1 MPQFILSFR
10 SAKTY
15 NALTDPGALPAWV
28 KYLNEVIAPNV
39 ADPGWP
45 VFEPATVIGEAGPS
59 TQLGGY
65 LIVTA
70 DDPEAAVSIAKSCPN
85 IEHGGGVEVGLL
97 ADLPPEH
104 PAEQMRSHRAGAEPP
119 QPSR

>member
-1 MPQFILSFR
+1 MPKLILSFR

-15 NALTDPGALPAWV
+15 DALADPGALPAWV
-28 KYLNEVIAPNV
+28 KYLTEVIAPTV

-70 DDPEAAVSIAKSCPN
+70 DDLGDAVSVAKSCPN

-104 PAEQMRSHRAGAEPP
+104 PAEQMRSHLAGAEPS